1 MVARE
6 SFAHVACVDLT
17 PGSGCF
23 LCATSQTFSR
33 HAVCFRCFRIK
44 VEQTLFGVA
53 AMKRLGT
60 AQNAKSDTAWSAT
73 KMPVCRRLER
83 SVEADVCVLGGGIS
97 GLTTAYLL
105 GQMGKS
111 VVVLEDGTLASGMT
125 GATTAHL
132 SNAIDDRIAQIER
145 WHGEEG
151 ARLAVESHGAAIDL
165 IEETARELKIDCD
178 FKRVDGYLFCA
189 PEDDRSI
196 LEEELA
202 AAVRAGLWDADLIA
216 FAPLQEFNTGPAIR
230 FPRQARF
237 HPLKYLAGLA
247 RAIKAQG
254 GKIFGHSHADHIEG
268 GETAIIEVGKHKVT
282 ADAVVVATNTPI
294 NDLVALHTKQ
304 APYMT
309 YAIGARIPK
318 GSVTDALYWDTLK
331 AYHYI
336 RLEPLDS
343 KSDLLIVGGED
354 HKTGQADD
362 AHQRHARL
370 ETWARARFPMIEK
383 IESKWGGQCMETID
397 GLAFIGRNPLDK
409 ENVFVVTG
417 DSGMGITHGT
427 LAGILLT
434 DLIMKVENPWTEL
447 YDPARKTL
455 SAAGNF
461 VKENANVAVQ
471 YTDWLTPGEVKSVD
485 EIERG
490 CGAVLRQGMSKVAA
504 YRDDQGQLHKVSAV
518 CPHLDCIVHWNSAE
532 TTWDCPCHGSRF
544 DHTGKVLNGPAN
556 SDLKPVK

>member
-1 MVARE
+1 M
-6 SFAHVACVDLT
+6 SFGA
-17 PGSGCF
+17 
-23 LCATSQTFSR
+23 
-33 HAVCFRCFRIK
+33 
-44 VEQTLFGVA
+44 A
-53 AMKRLGT
+53 AMKRMGT
-60 AQNAKSDTAWSAT
+60 SQNAKSDTAWSAK

-83 SVEADVCVLGGGIS
+83 SVEADVCIVGGGIS

-145 WHGEEG
+145 WHGAEG

-165 IEETARELKIDCD
+165 IEETAQTLQIECD
-178 FKRVDGYLFCA
+178 FQRVDGYLFCA
-189 PEDDRSI
+189 PEDDPSI
-196 LEEELA
+196 LDEDL
-202 AAVRAGLWDADLIA
+202 AVRAGLWDADLIA

-237 HPLKYLAGLA
+237 HPLKYLAGLT

-254 GKIFGHSHADHIEG
+254 GNIFGHSHADHIEG
-268 GETAIIEVGKHKVT
+268 GDTATIEVGKHRVS
-282 ADAVVVATNTPI
+282 AGAVVVATNTPI

-343 KSDLLIVGGED
+343 KSDLLIIGGED

-370 ETWARARFPMIEK
+370 ETWARARFPTIDK
-383 IESKWGGQCMETID
+383 IEFTWGGQCMETID

-427 LAGILLT
+427 IAGMLLA
-434 DLIMKVENPWTEL
+434 DLIVGHPNPWADL
-447 YDPARKTL
+447 YNPDRKTL
-455 SAAGNF
+455 RAADAF
-461 VKENANVAVQ
+461 LKENVNVAAQ
-471 YTDWLTPGEVKSVD
+471 YTEWLTPGDVNSVD
-485 EIERG
+485 EIEPG
-490 CGAVLRQGMSKVAA
+490 CGAVLRRGMTKVAVH
-504 YRDDQGQLHKVSAV
+504 RDKSGTLHEVSAV

-532 TTWDCPCHGSRF
+532 TSWDCPCHGSRF
-544 DHTGKVLNGPAN
+544 DPTGKVLNGPAN